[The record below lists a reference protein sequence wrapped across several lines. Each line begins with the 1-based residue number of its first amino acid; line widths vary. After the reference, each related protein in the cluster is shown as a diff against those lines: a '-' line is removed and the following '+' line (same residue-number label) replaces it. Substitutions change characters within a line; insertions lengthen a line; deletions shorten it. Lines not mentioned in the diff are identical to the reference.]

1 MIFAGKV
8 IRAFS
13 GSDVRARSG
22 GFSGMPARA
31 FAKTRVIS
39 RDDAPL
45 AASPEEGVD
54 GRCGSR
60 KTGVFAPHAGVLP
73 WEANVTLLFDA
84 SKSMPQSALDYV
96 FSEGLQAIFS
106 DLSAMRA
113 SAGYRYNVRIA
124 TFSSEVKE
132 VIPFTSLEEAK
143 RLVRYCAPRA
153 AGVTMVEDALRD
165 AFAKT
170 DDLKRLQDSACPRRP
185 RVGSLVVVVTDGR
198 PTDHLG
204 NLQPLSRALVREI
217 AERNETRK
225 TTTFVIGMG
234 DADDDILKELGPT
247 SFSFEQGSYREVP
260 HAIRYRGE
268 SYDDIACWRT
278 ACDIIGSAS
287 SSRSGAPSIVY
298 RGSVDPLA
306 CEDVVEIDPERYA
319 IVR

>member
-1 MIFAGKV
+1 MFADKV
-8 IRAFS
+8 KRVFS
-13 GSDVRARSG
+13 GSDAHARSG
-22 GFSGMPARA
+22 GFSDMPARA

-39 RDDAPL
+39 RGDVSL
-45 AASPEEGVD
+45 TASPAKGID
-54 GRCGSR
+54 GRRGSR
-60 KTGVFAPHAGVLP
+60 RSSVFAPHAGVLP

-96 FSEGLQAIFS
+96 FSEGLQTIFS
-106 DLSAMRA
+106 DLSAMQA
-113 SAGYRYNVRIA
+113 SAGYRYNVRIV
-124 TFSSEVKE
+124 TFSSGVKE
-132 VIPFTSLEEAK
+132 IIPFTSLEEARK
-143 RLVRYCAPRA
+143 SALYCAPQA
-153 AGVTMVEDALRD
+153 AGVTMIEDALRD

-170 DDLKRLQDSACPRRP
+170 DDLKRLQDSAFPRRP

-268 SYDDIACWRT
+268 SYDDIACWRA

-298 RGSVDPLA
+298 RGSADPFA

>member
-1 MIFAGKV
+1 MFADKV
-8 IRAFS
+8 KRVFS
-13 GSDVRARSG
+13 GSDAHAGSG
-22 GFSGMPARA
+22 GFSDMPARA

-39 RDDAPL
+39 RGDVSL
-45 AASPEEGVD
+45 TASPAKGID
-54 GRCGSR
+54 GRRGSR
-60 KTGVFAPHAGVLP
+60 RSSVFAPHAGVLP

-96 FSEGLQAIFS
+96 FSEGLQTIFS
-106 DLSAMRA
+106 DLSAMQA
-113 SAGYRYNVRIA
+113 SAGYRYNVRIV
-124 TFSSEVKE
+124 TFSSGVKE
-132 VIPFTSLEEAK
+132 IIPFTSLEEARK
-143 RLVRYCAPRA
+143 SALYCAPQA
-153 AGVTMVEDALRD
+153 AGVTMIEDALRD

-170 DDLKRLQDSACPRRP
+170 DDLKRLQDSAFPRRP

-268 SYDDIACWRT
+268 SYDDIACWRA

-298 RGSVDPLA
+298 RGSADPFA

>member
-1 MIFAGKV
+1 MFADKV
-8 IRAFS
+8 IRVFS
-13 GSDVRARSG
+13 GSDAHARSA
-22 GFSGMPARA
+22 GFSDMPARA

-39 RDDAPL
+39 RGDVSL
-45 AASPEEGVD
+45 TASPAKGID
-54 GRCGSR
+54 GRRGSR
-60 KTGVFAPHAGVLP
+60 RSSVFAPHAGVLP

-96 FSEGLQAIFS
+96 FSEGLQTIFS
-106 DLSAMRA
+106 DLSAMQA

-124 TFSSEVKE
+124 AFSSGVKE
-132 VIPFTSLEEAK
+132 IIPFTSLEEARK
-143 RLVRYCAPRA
+143 SALYCAPQA
-153 AGVTMVEDALRD
+153 AGVTMIEDALRD

-170 DDLKRLQDSACPRRP
+170 DDLKRLQDSAFPRRP

-204 NLQPLSRALVREI
+204 NLRPLSRALVREI

-268 SYDDIACWRT
+268 SYDDIACWRA

-298 RGSVDPLA
+298 RGSADPFA